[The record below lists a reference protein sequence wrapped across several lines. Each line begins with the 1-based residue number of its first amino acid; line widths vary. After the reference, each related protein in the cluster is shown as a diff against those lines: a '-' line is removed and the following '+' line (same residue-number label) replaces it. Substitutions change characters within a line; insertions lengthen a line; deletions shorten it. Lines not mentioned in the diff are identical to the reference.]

1 MQRVR
6 RRGGAAEA
14 AAAAQIDFPSV
25 IDTKERKV
33 KDESVSKES

>member
-1 MQRVR
+1 MKDCDLIL
-6 RRGGAAEA
+6 EA

-33 KDESVSKES
+33 KEESAGKES

>member
-1 MQRVR
+1 MNNCDLIL
-6 RRGGAAEA
+6 EA

-33 KDESVSKES
+33 KDESISKES